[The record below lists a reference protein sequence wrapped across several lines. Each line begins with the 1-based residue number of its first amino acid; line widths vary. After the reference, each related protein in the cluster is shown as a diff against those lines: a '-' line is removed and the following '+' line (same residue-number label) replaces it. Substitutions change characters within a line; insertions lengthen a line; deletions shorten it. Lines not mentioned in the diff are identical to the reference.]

1 MHSRRIWKVR
11 NAYKML
17 VGNLERK
24 RPFGNPGLN
33 GRALLKW
40 VWGKCDL
47 RMWIGFVC
55 LRAGRHLWTL

>member
-1 MHSRRIWKVR
+1 VR

-40 VWGKCDL
+40 VWGKSDG
-47 RMWIGFVC
+47 RMWTGFVC
-55 LRAGRHLWTL
+55 LSAGRLFWTL